1 VNRKEDTIHE
11 DVLVITI
18 VSFAEC
24 NRGFQCRSIYI
35 YAESLHRS
43 SIGRARAPALLSC
56 STRSPTSFLAGRS
69 SHPPGNR
76 EAVTSYHSY
85 QRSYI
90 MDHSTLKI
98 PSSTELPSTSLRCL
112 EPQYS
117 GTLALAVEDV
127 LLITNSPTK
136 AIDAGIPLCQQI
148 RGSKAQ
154 NLPSNAIQPSDL
166 LSCRHSNI
174 CSPSNCSASIRLT

>member
-1 VNRKEDTIHE
+1 MQSRISTPIDIN
-11 DVLVITI
+11 
-18 VSFAEC
+18 
-24 NRGFQCRSIYI
+24 
-35 YAESLHRS
+35 AESLHRS
-43 SIGRARAPALLSC
+43 GARALLSC
-56 STRSPTSFLAGRS
+56 STGSPLADVISSGRSSS

-76 EAVTSYHSY
+76 EAVTSYQSY
-85 QRSYI
+85 QRSYV

-98 PSSTELPSTSLRCL
+98 PSSTELPSTSLRRL

-174 CSPSNCSASIRLT
+174 CSPSNCPASIRLT